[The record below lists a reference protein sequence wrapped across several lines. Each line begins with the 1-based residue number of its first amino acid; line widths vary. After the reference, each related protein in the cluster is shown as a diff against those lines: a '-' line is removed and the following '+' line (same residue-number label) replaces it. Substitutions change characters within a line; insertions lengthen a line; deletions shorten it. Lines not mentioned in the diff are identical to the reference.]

1 MKNLSTMQQPG
12 GSTMKAVRVYKY
24 RWVVLLALMLVSI
37 ASQIQWL
44 ALAPISRA
52 ATAYYRNQIPTDS
65 LVNPD
70 LLTLIHLVMFVFFSI
85 PASYLI
91 DRFDL
96 KLSLRSGALGIVVF
110 SLVKGFGAERFWL
123 VVVAQIGLAIAHP
136 VILNSVTAVTARWFP
151 LRERGFAAGLVS
163 LGQYL
168 GIFLVMILSPQLVS
182 NNPRAN
188 DYGQGTAN
196 LLFWYGVVTA
206 AVAFVSIFLFR
217 ERPST
222 PASIEPYQPV
232 DFLQSFR
239 LLMQKKHMRGFSLIF
254 GFLWSM
260 FNVFISKIDG
270 ITALIGVE
278 NSNGILGVV
287 LLVGGMVGSVVIPAL
302 SDYFR
307 KRKLFFFISIC
318 GVFLTFLVFAFSP
331 DLIDLPRHS
340 WVALINA
347 GLLGFFFMSAI
358 PLGFQ
363 YAAELSYPVPE
374 SSTQG
379 VLLLNGHFFAVL
391 VLLFMNIG
399 GGAYLERVL
408 ITSVTLLFAAILGT
422 LFLKESPIIVTE
434 DERLREAIDKEIVH
448 NQ

>member
-1 MKNLSTMQQPG
+1 MQQPG
-12 GSTMKAVRVYKY
+12 GLAMIAVRVYKY

-52 ATAYYRNQIPTDS
+52 AAAFYSNQIPADS

-70 LLTLIHLVMFVFFSI
+70 LLTLIHLVMFVFLSI

-96 KLSLRSGALGIVVF
+96 KLSLRSGALCIAVF
-110 SLVKGFGAERFWL
+110 SLIKGFGAQRFWV

-168 GIFLVMILSPQLVS
+168 GIFLIMVISPQAVS
-182 NNPRAN
+182 NNPHAA
-188 DYGQGTAN
+188 DYGQGTTS

-206 AVAFVSIFLFR
+206 AVAVVSIFLFK
-217 ERPST
+217 EKPPT
-222 PASIEPYQPV
+222 PASIEPYQPM
-232 DFLQSFR
+232 DFLQSFKT
-239 LLMQKKHMRGFSLIF
+239 LMQKKHMRGFALIF

-287 LLVGGMVGSVVIPAL
+287 LLIGGMVGSVVIPAF

-318 GVFLTFLVFAFSP
+318 GVFFCFLLFAFSP
-331 DLIDLPRHS
+331 DLINLSRHALL
-340 WVALINA
+340 ALINA

-374 SSTQG
+374 ASSQG
-379 VLLLNGHFFAVL
+379 VLLQNGHFIAVL
-391 VLLFMNIG
+391 VLLCMNIG
-399 GGAYLERVL
+399 SGKYLENVL
-408 ITSVTLLFAAILGT
+408 VTSVTLLFAAVLGV